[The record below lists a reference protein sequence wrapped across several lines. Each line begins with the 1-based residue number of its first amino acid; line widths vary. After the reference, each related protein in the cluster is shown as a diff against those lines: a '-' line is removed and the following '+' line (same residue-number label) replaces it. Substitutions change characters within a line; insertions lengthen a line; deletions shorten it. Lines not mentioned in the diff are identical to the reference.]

1 MPTDT
6 DGDGLSDDFE
16 RKLGTDVKKKDTDGD
31 RLDDG
36 VEVATHNLPRVRGAT
51 DATPDEIAG
60 WAQQKAEW
68 EAKHRGGRSNADDD
82 RDHVAD
88 WIEAR
93 SGAGPYPTAD
103 AYYVHN
109 PQPLDVFIEAAR
121 SQHGKPYELGAKADL
136 VDPRGARTWDSS
148 ELVEWA
154 AHQAGLRDM
163 PDGSWEQY
171 QHLHRPDEPVSVKTA
186 LETPGALLFRF
197 SSDPAAG
204 SRPRHGSVAISMGDG
219 RRVIEVSERTREV
232 KVVEAGN
239 LYKHG
244 AVIPELH
251 SGDYD
256 LDGDGS
262 TNLDERL
269 FGGDVSKGLTRP
281 TAPSTTA
288 PPGPGTGPRSDLGIP
303 LPDDAAD
310 PVGTDRYQRPPGAA
324 IDDPTEEV
332 GYGWDDAR
340 SADDIAARD
349 PAAESSPGVDGGD
362 DYGYADLPSVD
373 AAAGDP
379 HDEVS
384 VNDTYTDDGADEE
397 YEVYEEPDDDFVD
410 ESYDDTSTSYA

>member
-6 DGDGLSDDFE
+6 DGDGLSDEFE
-16 RKLGTDVKKKDTDGD
+16 RQLGTRVYDEDTDGD
-31 RLDDG
+31 KLPDG

-51 DATPDEIAG
+51 DATPDEVAH
-60 WAQQKAEW
+60 WTRMKTNW
-68 EAKHRGGRSNADDD
+68 ERDFRGGRSNANADGDE
-82 RDHVAD
+82 VAD

-93 SGAGPYPTAD
+93 GGTGPTPTPDAD
-103 AYYVHN
+103 RVHN

-121 SQHGKPYELGAKADL
+121 SQHGKPYQLGAKADL

-171 QHLHRPDEPVSVKTA
+171 QYLHRPDVPVSVKTA

-204 SRPRHGSVAISMGDG
+204 SRPTHGSVAISMGDG

-244 AVIPELH
+244 AFIPELH
-251 SGDYD
+251 SSDYD
-256 LDGDGS
+256 LDGDFES
-262 TNLDERL
+262 NLEERL
-269 FGGDVSKGLTRP
+269 FGGDVSRDIKGARP
-281 TAPSTTA
+281 TAPSPTA
-288 PPGPGTGPRSDLGIP
+288 PPGSANGPRSDLGIP
-303 LPDDAAD
+303 LPDDPD
-310 PVGTDRYQRPPGAA
+310 PLGADRYQRSPAGAT
-324 IDDPTEEV
+324 DDPTEAV
-332 GYGWDDAR
+332 GYGGDDGR
-340 SADDIAARD
+340 SVDD
-349 PAAESSPGVDGGD
+349 PAAEPSPGVDGGD

-373 AAAGDP
+373 AAAGNP
-379 HDEVS
+379 YAEVS
-384 VNDTYTDDGADEE
+384 VSGTYTDDGADEE

-410 ESYDDTSTSYA
+410 ESYDDTSTSYS